1 MAEKLI
7 VNKPTILKKPISGIE
22 EVDNHIKSLSKR
34 LSLGMRNDFYRMIE
48 NNKPET
54 IFDVKKIF
62 RTLIEHHK
70 KQVPRL

>member
-1 MAEKLI
+1 VQNYGSRYRI
-7 VNKPTILKKPISGIE
+7 STKKKIDS
-22 EVDNHIKSLSKR
+22 R

-70 KQVPRL
+70 RQVPRL